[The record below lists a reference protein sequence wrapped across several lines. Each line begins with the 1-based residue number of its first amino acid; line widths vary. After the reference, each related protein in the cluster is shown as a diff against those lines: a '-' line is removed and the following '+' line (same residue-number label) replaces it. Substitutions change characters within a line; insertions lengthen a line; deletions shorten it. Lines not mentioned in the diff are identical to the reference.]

1 MNFKLKMVAWSIID
15 QSITDAGSSNITR
28 LLLLMPMTCQEFVI
42 LKREGDR
49 EGRKKGKVKNL

>member
-1 MNFKLKMVAWSIID
+1 MVAWSIID
-15 QSITDAGSSNITR
+15 QSITDAGRSNITR

-49 EGRKKGKVKNL
+49 EGRKKESYGISST